1 VYDGSDD
8 ILIKHGRGSIYVQ
21 YSGGK
26 ERLGIESQFVVNL
39 CNDNFN
45 LIAMCIAYVWHYGL
59 CAVMHCAK
67 MSCQHMAWTLYL
79 NSDRAQHVYNYATSP
94 LIEGDLLGGS

>member
-8 ILIKHGRGSIYVQ
+8 ILIKHGRGSICPINN
-21 YSGGK
+21 GGK
-26 ERLGIESQFVVNL
+26 GCLGIESQFVVNL

-45 LIAMCIAYVWHYGL
+45 LIATCIAYVWHYGL

-79 NSDRAQHVYNYATSP
+79 NSDRAQHVYKVCTFA
-94 LIEGDLLGGS
+94 